1 MLKDP
6 KKMIDEIE
14 EEHKNYLSRYGD
26 NNIDDGILYFS
37 YILKEFYNYSSMYFE
52 SKYDNEKKYKLDYKD
67 TLRCYL
73 STFNTPYIYL
83 YNNKV
88 CKENWKVSILDD
100 LVYNVR
106 KKIGKDKD
114 GNLINTEQKCG
125 IASNYFNKLAK
136 NSNIKADILTTSG
149 TFELFDY
156 DMHNRSHAFNLVL
169 IDGKK
174 YIVDCTFSQF
184 TKLFYMSS
192 YVIKLPMFINAE
204 PAYFLNQT
212 KQGKKLLEEILKY
225 GYFEVNKENLKLYL
239 DSFVLSERNAF
250 YYFNGGNMYDTE
262 IDSSYYFDIL
272 NNIGNMRSNSDVR
285 SFHYSSEKNE
295 MPSIYGTADEIGS
308 TQILLT
314 KDQLHKLDKIIKK

>member
-14 EEHKNYLSRYGD
+14 EEYKNYLSRYGD

-136 NSNIKADILTTSG
+136 NSNIKADILTTCG

-285 SFHYSSEKNE
+285 SFYYSSEKNE

>member
-14 EEHKNYLSRYGD
+14 EEYKNYLSRYGD

-73 STFNTPYIYL
+73 TTFNTPYIYL

-106 KKIGKDKD
+106 KKMGKDKD

-136 NSNIKADILTTSG
+136 NSNIKADILTTCG

-192 YVIKLPMFINAE
+192 YVIELPMFINAE